1 MGTVFINWLRVF
13 EKTVIFIR
21 LIKQTIIDMLPFL
34 FLYFVILIMFSLAVL
49 ILNSNRG
56 DANSLYDDEI
66 FSSSYLNSW
75 FNQYLLTLG
84 EFNFDN
90 YTTAADQF
98 SGVEWYFFFAATLF
112 G

>member
-1 MGTVFINWLRVF
+1 MGIVFINWLRVF
-13 EKTVIFIR
+13 ETTVIFIR
-21 LIKQTIIDMLPFL
+21 LIKQTITDMLPFL

-49 ILNSNRG
+49 ILNMSRG
-56 DANSLYDDEI
+56 NNQSLYDDEI
-66 FSSSYLNSW
+66 FSSSYMNSW
-75 FNQYLLTLG
+75 FSQYLLTLG

-90 YTTAADQF
+90 YTTSADQF